1 MNKQF
6 KKIGIMGK
14 PSNLESADTI
24 RLLFAVLQK
33 HQCQI
38 LVQQSVGKELGFPKE
53 MHCDPAKLA
62 DRCDLIIVVGG
73 DGSLLHAGRLLAVN
87 SIPVVGINRGNL
99 GFLTDVQPSK
109 LETSIPDILNGN
121 YRRAQRFL
129 LHCSVQRNN
138 QSIGSSTAL
147 NDIVLFPGEKAGM
160 IEFEIYINDQFVSHQ
175 KSDGLITSTPTGS
188 TAYSLSAGGPIMH
201 PSLNAL
207 VLVPMFPHTLSSRP
221 IVVNGDSRIKI
232 VVSRTNKSQPQV
244 SCDGQVQI
252 PVEPGDEIYVE
263 KSAEK
268 LNILHPLD
276 YDYYHILRTKLGWSS
291 KSQSQP

>member
-1 MNKQF
+1 
-6 KKIGIMGK
+6 
-14 PSNLESADTI
+14 
-24 RLLFAVLQK
+24 
-33 HQCQI
+33 
-38 LVQQSVGKELGFPKE
+38 
-53 MHCDPAKLA
+53 
-62 DRCDLIIVVGG
+62 
-73 DGSLLHAGRLLAVN
+73 
-87 SIPVVGINRGNL
+87 
-99 GFLTDVQPSK
+99 
-109 LETSIPDILNGN
+109 
-121 YRRAQRFL
+121 
-129 LHCSVQRNN
+129 
-138 QSIGSSTAL
+138 
-147 NDIVLFPGEKAGM
+147 M